1 MNNNSLSA
9 RIAAQFYLNYQE
21 QSFLPSLKPS
31 LSSQELYQ
39 NLTGIMADHQVNIS
53 QREARNKLFIDM
65 VIRGVCNYYRD
76 HLILWHHVTTDDN
89 FTQPMIP
96 SYIVARRS
104 PLQGKTVFDQP
115 YLLLCEGQK
124 GNFDDVWA
132 VCLNKLVKVQR
143 ISQGEW
149 TRTLFGIVSDGEI
162 WQFSQLKGDLFIRE
176 PKNYKTAELSQLLA
190 VMFHLFEKCQL
201 QIISNFY

>member
-1 MNNNSLSA
+1 MNHNSLSA
-9 RIAAQFYLNYQE
+9 RIAAQFHLNYQE
-21 QSFLPSLKPS
+21 QSFIPTLKPTF
-31 LSSQELYQ
+31 LSQELCQ
-39 NLTGIMADHQVNIS
+39 NLTEIMQDHQVNIS
-53 QREARNKLFIDM
+53 QPEARNKLLIDM
-65 VIRGVCNYYRD
+65 VIRGVCHYYRD
-76 HLILWHHVTTDDN
+76 HLILWHHVTTEED

-115 YLLLCEGQK
+115 YLLLCEVQK

-149 TRTLFGIVSDGEI
+149 TRTLFGVVSDGEI
-162 WQFSQLKGDLFIRE
+162 WQFSKLQGGLFIRE
-176 PKNYKTAELSQLLA
+176 PNDYKTAELSQLLA
-190 VMFHLFEKCQL
+190 VMFYLFEKCQL